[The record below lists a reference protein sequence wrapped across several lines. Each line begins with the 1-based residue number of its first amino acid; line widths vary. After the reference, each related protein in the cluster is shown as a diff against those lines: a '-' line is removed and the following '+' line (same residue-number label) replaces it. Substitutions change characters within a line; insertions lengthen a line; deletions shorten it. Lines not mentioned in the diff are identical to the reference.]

1 MEPEFKYIAN
11 MHGNE
16 VLGRELLLQL
26 ADYLCTE
33 YTNNNEEIKRLV
45 NNTRYL
51 CHPPVMLFSFTLTK
65 LEVPLG

>member
-1 MEPEFKYIAN
+1 MFYFHFSVEPEFKYIAN

-45 NNTRYL
+45 NNTR
-51 CHPPVMLFSFTLTK
+51 FNT
-65 LEVPLG
+65 VPKK